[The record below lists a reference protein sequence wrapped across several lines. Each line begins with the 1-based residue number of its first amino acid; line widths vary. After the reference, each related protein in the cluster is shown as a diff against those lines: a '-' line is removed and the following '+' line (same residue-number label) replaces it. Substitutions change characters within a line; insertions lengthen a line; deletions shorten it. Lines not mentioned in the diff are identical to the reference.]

1 MWGLQRRGLVLAI
14 YDPAWFI
21 QVTKYLKRRGVRFHY
36 YYSREKVLPGSVV
49 YTDYEYFLKELAGRS
64 DVIMI
69 YDPSRSCRELEKAI
83 LIMKF
88 RDLYNLIIIGVDP
101 GIKLSYV
108 ALGDEELLFYSE
120 GVLEDLEKDLD
131 YVMSCIPHKQ
141 LKVRI
146 GRGPSAID
154 IAMRVKKKYKVS
166 VELVDERMSTPSVSR
181 LEEIKFLKKRLKGLK
196 PFRYKDVYAA
206 YKIAI
211 SEGVEV
217 L

>member
-1 MWGLQRRGLVLAI
+1 
-14 YDPAWFI
+14 
-21 QVTKYLKRRGVRFHY
+21 
-36 YYSREKVLPGSVV
+36 VV
-49 YTDYEYFLKELAGRS
+49 YTDYEYFLKELAGRN
-64 DVIMI
+64 DVTVI
-69 YDPSRSCRELEKAI
+69 YDPGRNCRELEKAI
-83 LIMKF
+83 LSMKF
-88 RDLYNLIIIGVDP
+88 RDFYNLVIIGVDP

-120 GVLEDLEKDLD
+120 GALKDLEKDLD
-131 YVMSCIPHKQ
+131 YVVSCIPHKQ

-154 IAMRVKKKYKVS
+154 IAMRVKEKYSVS
-166 VELVDERMSTPSVSR
+166 VELVDEKMSTPSVSR
-181 LEEIKFLKKRLKGLK
+181 LEEISFLKKRLKGLK

-211 SEGVEV
+211 SEGIEV